1 MAIDISNGRWSATA
15 AGTNAGATAT
25 KAGITGKTYI
35 VDHISCHGDTDAT
48 LQLRSGSDVLAE
60 WYIDASNNKD
70 ANIIVNGYWIIEPG
84 AAASA
89 VLSASPS
96 ASDCQVN
103 ITGFS
108 LP

>member
-15 AGTNAGATAT
+15 EGTNAGATAS
-25 KAGITGKTYI
+25 KAGIAGKTYI
-35 VDHISCHGDTDAT
+35 VDHVSCHSDSDAT

-60 WYIDASNNKD
+60 WYIDSSNNKD
-70 ANIIVNGYWIIEPG
+70 VNIIVNGYWIIEPG
-84 AAASA
+84 ESA
-89 VLSASPS
+89 KAVVSGSTN
-96 ASDCQVN
+96 DCQVN